1 MHTSVPFRRLGSRL
15 AAVAVL
21 TAAAIALPAAP
32 AAAQA
37 VGLPQA
43 SPKARVE
50 QQVGVTDFAVDY
62 SSPAVKGR
70 EIFGKGKLVP
80 YGEVWRTGAN
90 SATNFVASRD
100 FTFGGTKVP
109 AGTYSLFTIP
119 TESSWTVVLNS
130 NPQTWGTNGY
140 DAKQDVARIEVKPE
154 SLATPRERLTFVFS
168 DTTNDATRLDI
179 EWEKV
184 RVSVPVAVDTKA
196 HVAANIDAAT
206 DSAWRPHFE
215 SARWLLENDGDMKR
229 ALSFA
234 DTSIA
239 VKPTWWN
246 TWVKAQILAKQ
257 GKPGAAVKFANEA
270 KKLGKGDRVYEGF
283 YKTQIDATLATWKK
297 K

>member
-1 MHTSVPFRRLGSRL
+1 MQTSVTLRRLGSRL
-15 AAVAVL
+15 AAVAIL
-21 TAAAIALPAAP
+21 SAAAITLPASP
-32 AAAQA
+32 AAAQS
-37 VGLPQA
+37 VGLPQS

-62 SSPAVKGR
+62 SSPGVKGR

-90 SATNFVASRD
+90 SATNLTVSRD

-119 TESSWTVVLNS
+119 GESKWTVVLNS
-130 NPQTWGTNGY
+130 NPKTWGTNGY
-140 DAKQDVARIEVKPE
+140 DAKQDVARIDVQAQK
-154 SLATPRERLTFVFS
+154 LDTPRERLAFVFS
-168 DTTNDATRLDI
+168 NTTDNSTRLDI

-184 RVSVPVAVDTKA
+184 RVSVPVTVDTAA
-196 HVAANIDAAT
+196 HVAANIDTAT

-215 SARWLLENDGDMKR
+215 SARWLLENNGDLKR
-229 ALSFA
+229 ALSFV

-246 TWVKAQILAKQ
+246 HWVKAEILAKS
-257 GKPGAAVKFANEA
+257 GKSGAAVKSANEA
-270 KKLGKGDRVYEGF
+270 KKLGKGDYVYDNF
-283 YKTQIDATLATWKK
+283 YKTQIDAKLATWKK
-297 K
+297 